1 MFKSEAGHIL
11 SARVAG
17 HSWSVRIFEAR
28 LLNKSHA
35 FLFGQD
41 KQLFLLLYAQL
52 RNFLN
57 GNPELVIHA
66 VAHQLSKF
74 LPGLWV

>member
-11 SARVAG
+11 SAGIASHGR
-17 HSWSVRIFEAR
+17 SVCIFEAR
-28 LLNKSHA
+28 MLNKSHA

-41 KQLFLLLYAQL
+41 KQLFLLLNAQL
-52 RNFLN
+52 RNLLS

>member
-17 HSWSVRIFEAR
+17 YGRSVCIFEAR

-41 KQLFLLLYAQL
+41 KQFFLLLHAQL
-52 RNFLN
+52 RNLLS
-57 GNPELVIHA
+57 GNPELIIHA

-74 LPGLWV
+74 LPGD